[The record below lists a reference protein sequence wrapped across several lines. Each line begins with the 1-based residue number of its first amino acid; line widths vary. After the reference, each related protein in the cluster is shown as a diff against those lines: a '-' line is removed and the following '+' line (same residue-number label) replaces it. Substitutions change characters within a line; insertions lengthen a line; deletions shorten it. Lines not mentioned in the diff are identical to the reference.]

1 MTRRARRAILTM
13 MRTIALLAV
22 VAGCAHFSAPA
33 AEPADKIFVGYVP
46 HGMPGSVVGR
56 LSDTAGSPLIGATV
70 VAEAQ
75 DARATEAGITD
86 DHGAFR
92 IYGMSPG
99 RRHVTVY
106 YADDKRDFG
115 WVDVGAN
122 AVTIEGALA
131 VDRDAGPMVDSC
143 NEWHH
148 CGDPLI
154 NTSSTMT
161 GLKVGAG
168 SL

>member
-1 MTRRARRAILTM
+1 

-22 VAGCAHFSAPA
+22 VAGCAHFSSPAPA
-33 AEPADKIFVGYVP
+33 PADKVFVGYVP

-56 LSDTAGSPLIGATV
+56 FSDASGAPLIGATV
-70 VAEAQ
+70 SVEGK
-75 DARATEAGITD
+75 DARASEAAITD
-86 DHGAFR
+86 EHGAFR

-106 YADDKRDFG
+106 YAPDTRDLG
-115 WVDVGAN
+115 WVDIGAN
-122 AVTIEGALA
+122 AVTIDGALA
-131 VDRDAGPMVDSC
+131 VDPDSGPIVENC
-143 NEWHH
+143 GAWHV

-154 NTSSTMT
+154 DTSSTKT